1 MILFSR
7 ILSKRLHMNPTRAVL
22 DLTSKQLQ
30 LHTFYSW
37 ETQHAWHQL
46 QTAPHFLL
54 WWLHFL
60 LLWSGDVPLLLSP
73 PTKAAWRSH
82 SCSPALLGLGF
93 RASNHFNSTQRSG
106 SQLKTISI
114 CTKAGCPSVQRFLF
128 LKGWSWQ
135 QYCSQHQTCIQMNY
149 KWRQTSLIST

>member
-30 LHTFYSW
+30 PHTFYSW
-37 ETQHAWHQL
+37 ETQHAWRQL

-82 SCSPALLGLGF
+82 MFSCSPWLGF
-93 RASNHFNSTQRSG
+93 QGLQPFQFHTTLRVTVKNNLH
-106 SQLKTISI
+106 LH
-114 CTKAGCPSVQRFLF
+114 
-128 LKGWSWQ
+128 KGWV
-135 QYCSQHQTCIQMNY
+135 
-149 KWRQTSLIST
+149 SLCAEVFVFKRMILTTVLLTAPNMHSDEL